1 MWNQPAGM
9 INDASN
15 VIVNMEK
22 FFLFFLFDKYPYEHI
37 TSIVRNHFDQSL
49 LVEFI
54 FL

>member
-1 MWNQPAGM
+1 M

-22 FFLFFLFDKYPYEHI
+22 FFFLLEKYPYEHI

-54 FL
+54 SL